1 MIDSTYKSINPVR
14 KDADKVM
21 DKAEHV
27 NINTDNIVKLSNNL
41 INNYEFN
48 SASWDA
54 PVFPAIPESDFET
67 VVDFFIVGNAINY
80 CFNDLESGIKFST
93 NYLGTEWKGSFGLWA
108 SLKRAL
114 DNNIQ
119 ILDAEYLQDITKN
132 MLRSIFDSTENTSMP
147 MIESRVENLRI
158 VGKLMED
165 LGGSFSVLFKDN
177 VKIYGEIGVVEQ
189 LVNSDAFKDE
199 RTYDGETIRFDKRA
213 QLAVCMI
220 YGKCLHTEYEFVIG
234 DEDSFTIFADYGI
247 PAGLVAYGVLE
258 YSDSLQEQIN
268 NNKLIPE
275 NSNEEV
281 EIRAATVISGKLI
294 QKQIKK
300 QTGMKVGM
308 VVLDYLLWQM
318 RNDANTNAHIT
329 ETTAY

>member
-14 KDADKVM
+14 KDADKVI

-247 PAGLVAYGVLE
+247 PAGLVA
-258 YSDSLQEQIN
+258 
-268 NNKLIPE
+268 
-275 NSNEEV
+275 
-281 EIRAATVISGKLI
+281 
-294 QKQIKK
+294 
-300 QTGMKVGM
+300 
-308 VVLDYLLWQM
+308 
-318 RNDANTNAHIT
+318 
-329 ETTAY
+329 